1 MTIRQGGE
9 DAATQALRSN
19 MLATGLVVAGIILL
33 PALAQKVGLGSSLTS
48 ALRMALMRASHK
60 A

>member
-1 MTIRQGGE
+1 MAKPERGE
-9 DAATQALRSN
+9 HSTQQLRSN
-19 MLATGLVVAGIILL
+19 VVATGLVVAGIILL
-33 PALAQKVGLGSSLTS
+33 PALAQRVGLGSSLTS

>member
-1 MTIRQGGE
+1 MTKSERGE
-9 DAATQALRSN
+9 NAKQQLKSN
-19 MLATGLVVAGIILL
+19 VVATGLVVAGIILL
-33 PALAQKVGLGSSLTS
+33 PALAQRVGLGSSLTS

>member
-1 MTIRQGGE
+1 MEKTKGGE
-9 DAATQALRSN
+9 TSSN
-19 MLATGLVVAGIILL
+19 KELKSVAIATGLVVASIILL
-33 PALAQKVGLGSSLTS
+33 PALSQRLGMGSSLTS

>member
-9 DAATQALRSN
+9 ESPKQAMRSN
-19 MLATGLVVAGIILL
+19 MVATGLVVAGIVLL
-33 PALAQKVGLGSSLTS
+33 PALAQRVGLGSSLTS